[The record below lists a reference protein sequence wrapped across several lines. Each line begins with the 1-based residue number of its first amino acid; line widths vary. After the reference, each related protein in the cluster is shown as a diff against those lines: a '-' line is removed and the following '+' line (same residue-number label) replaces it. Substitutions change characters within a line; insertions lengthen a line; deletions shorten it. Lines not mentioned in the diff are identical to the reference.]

1 MIDIECTRHNWCA
14 FWKFCKS
21 SKINLSLS
29 HLHNLLLALALVVLL
44 RVLTLGRLLISRTS
58 PGEVCKTSANEA
70 TVVAIRMIGLLIIL
84 PWPKLL
90 LLITWPWPRLLLL
103 RHRRFSCS
111 LLLGWPK
118 NSSA

>member
-44 RVLTLGRLLISRTS
+44 QVLILGRILISGTS
-58 PGEVCKTSANEA
+58 PGKVIETSTSEA
-70 TVVAIRMIGLLIIL
+70 MIVAIRTVGLLII
-84 PWPKLL
+84 WP
-90 LLITWPWPRLLLL
+90 
-103 RHRRFSCS
+103 
-111 LLLGWPK
+111 
-118 NSSA
+118 